1 MLGALIWAVR
11 QKRHVLGVIVALAA
25 LAVGIPLLWALYYL
39 STFDT
44 LQGFVSNI
52 TDAFGLPSSLA
63 NAGAALLL
71 VPAVMVFG
79 MVVSLSGER
88 RTMGL
93 SLLTIGIAAYWVLIW
108 AGTRDHLI
116 ATDGSQLRCYTI
128 SQDGVRFF
136 ETQQIDPRTGEMCQ
150 WVDQEN
156 LRYVQAIDRR
166 LRSGEPIRPLEFRS
180 RDEVRFFATGTNGPI
195 PLVWYHQNSDGSYE
209 LFDMPGVHP
218 IFGTQLEPISH
229 QVAQDWLEQSNLV
242 EGANP
247 RTTGAA
253 AVSTDRYPGQG
264 QAERETRMELT
275 PEPLY
280 RQFAMTPMVG
290 TIFIRV
296 IDGQHSIAIND
307 YEGMCIR
314 YDPIEGAARLSL
326 EGSYDANSWEPYRIG
341 GRYPYVRIQSAGDSV
356 IRVERRAAATACL

>member
-1 MLGALIWAVR
+1 MAFKILLAILVVAAMLGALIWAVR

-150 WVDQEN
+150 WVDREN

-166 LRSGEPIRPLEFRS
+166 LRSGEPIRPLQFRS
-180 RDEVRFFATGTNGPI
+180 RDEVRFFATGTSGPI
-195 PLVWYHQNSDGSYE
+195 PLVWYHQAPDGNYE
-209 LFDMPGVHP
+209 FFDVPGVHP
-218 IFGTQLEPISH
+218 VLGTQLRPITQ
-229 QVAQDWLEQSNLV
+229 QVAEDWLGQVDLPEGRIATTSDAVGSARDLESQREVLDLPEEIWAEAFEQSIVVNECSNGYSYVPTPAGTSIEWDWPIRAQYLR
-242 EGANP
+242 GSNQWIDLAP
-247 RTTGAA
+247 HAYADT
-253 AVSTDRYPGQG
+253 PL
-264 QAERETRMELT
+264 TRFCAHMSS
-275 PEPLY
+275 PFVGRSMPL
-280 RQFAMTPMVG
+280 RWS
-290 TIFIRV
+290 R
-296 IDGQHSIAIND
+296 
-307 YEGMCIR
+307 
-314 YDPIEGAARLSL
+314 
-326 EGSYDANSWEPYRIG
+326 
-341 GRYPYVRIQSAGDSV
+341 
-356 IRVERRAAATACL
+356 